1 MESNDTTP
9 DPSLTNQQQALI
21 DALPKAVVIEIDR
34 LLLAACTNRWQKV
47 ARVVGEMMLKRQAP
61 ELRGIPDIYYAQR
74 VRRFVAEGA
83 LELEGDYIN
92 MRYSEVRLVLKK

>member
-1 MESNDTTP
+1 
-9 DPSLTNQQQALI
+9 
-21 DALPKAVVIEIDR
+21 
-34 LLLAACTNRWQKV
+34 
-47 ARVVGEMMLKRQAP
+47 MLKRQAP